1 MLRNICEFPLVEKEA
16 SVTGY
21 GQADFII
28 KKKKTSQSAGG
39 QAFYKKTKG
48 YTSGGNNSQVRPNTF
63 FGNQIIKKQSLY
75 IGQHELGNGNYNIE
89 MLIS

>member
-48 YTSGGNNSQVRPNTF
+48 YTSGGNNS
-63 FGNQIIKKQSLY
+63 
-75 IGQHELGNGNYNIE
+75 
-89 MLIS
+89 